1 MLRIINQSNKYKKLP
16 SEILKIEDE
25 YMAFC
30 FDEACMYISNEL
42 EQGNKPKWGDEELTI
57 EEERSLSFN
66 LAQQL
71 KQKGGS

>member
-1 MLRIINQSNKYKKLP
+1 MRVINQSIKYNKLP
-16 SEILKIEDE
+16 SEILRIDDE
-25 YMAFC
+25 YIAFC
-30 FDEACMYISNEL
+30 FDEACMYIQAEI
-42 EQGNKPKWGDEELTI
+42 EKGNKPKWEDEKLSI

>member
-1 MLRIINQSNKYKKLP
+1 MRIINQSNKYKKLP
-16 SEILKIEDE
+16 SEIARIDDD
-25 YMAFC
+25 YIAFC

-42 EQGNKPKWGDEELTI
+42 EQGNKPKWEDEKFTI

>member
-1 MLRIINQSNKYKKLP
+1 MRVINQSIKYNKLP
-16 SEILKIEDE
+16 SEILRIDDE
-25 YMAFC
+25 YVAFC
-30 FDEACMYISNEL
+30 FDEACMYISNEI
-42 EQGNKPKWGDEELTI
+42 EQGVKPKWEDEKLSI